1 MRDTMNQQAPPSKPP
16 QTVLDTPQIKK
27 IVTECLKDKLNDQA
41 YDSQKAPDWLAKSV
55 QSILQKL
62 LEKDPKFKIVV
73 HGIILQRVGAG
84 LHTTSTCFGDP
95 KDDTSVSV
103 RWDNQSMHAI
113 ISVYCLKHT

>member
-1 MRDTMNQQAPPSKPP
+1 MSAEKSNPSLIE
-16 QTVLDTPQIKK
+16 QDDVRNLVNDVLQEKLAKK
-27 IVTECLKDKLNDQA
+27 S
-41 YDSQKAPDWLAKSV
+41 YDSQQAPDWLANSV
-55 QSILQKL
+55 QAILQKL

-84 LHTTSTCFGDP
+84 LHTTSTCFWDP